1 MSIAE
6 ASLEVPPTPRRRHA
20 AVAGLVGGPYP
31 NLGSSVS
38 RRPFLTT
45 TPTADDPAPRSATA
59 STPPSERTLVRLGTS
74 EHVLPAGG
82 PYPNLTTRR

>member
-6 ASLEVPPTPRRRHA
+6 ASLDVPRSPRRRHA

-31 NLGSSVS
+31 NLRASAS
-38 RRPFLTT
+38 RRPFLTAA
-45 TPTADDPAPRSATA
+45 PTSD
-59 STPPSERTLVRLGTS
+59 RTLVRLSTAART
-74 EHVLPAGG
+74 LPAGG